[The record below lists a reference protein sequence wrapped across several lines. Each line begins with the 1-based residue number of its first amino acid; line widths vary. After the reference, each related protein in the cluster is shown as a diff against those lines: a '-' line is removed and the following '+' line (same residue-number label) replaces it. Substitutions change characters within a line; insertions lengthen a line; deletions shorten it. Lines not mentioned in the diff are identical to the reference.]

1 MAGLKQ
7 TLLER
12 EKPPK
17 FPDFRVMECI
27 EFLKKEIEKIDKEK
41 DYHKFYPVFSI
52 LSLSLQKESKKEVL
66 KVAYQELENL
76 KIKFRKYLKADEEEE
91 KAKTSY
97 LFLRKTID
105 QIETLSLAHL
115 YGFTKEYDGES
126 YPLISYLLFELK
138 NIKVVEDAFREYP
151 YLVNT
156 IDQEG
161 KRLYVRA
168 IDEFLMALD
177 KFVETEEDEN
187 LKNLLYYS
195 NILKILF
202 GNEKLNINKGYK
214 QKILKKLRQKLSHPQ
229 KEIEEG
235 KKGKYL
241 FWMNE
246 ILDILE
252 KKNKNITEEYL
263 SYRYDITPSFDFGIL
278 TLASRVEIPKNE
290 YKRKLVDGYT
300 LAIDSEG
307 ASEIDDALSI
317 RDLKDGT
324 YLLETHIAD
333 PIGGLANYPFLIEEA
348 LRRGTA
354 VYLSDKLVPIFPMKL
369 AGEKLSLLSGKLR
382 LATSFYL
389 RVREDG
395 TIEDSYFEKTK
406 LRLSRNISY
415 EKCDKILKYGF
426 SEDEELLE
434 SLLRLEKVTKKIRE
448 KMPMDS
454 IYQLTKRQE
463 KNTSGTALVGTLRSM
478 KIVETAMVATNH
490 IVASYFDKNHLP
502 FIYRNHVLEGEF
514 ASSLEKLKEE
524 IQKNREA
531 FPHLKKYL
539 NLYPSARYEE
549 INRGHEGLSLPCYT
563 HITSP
568 LRRAADIVASTCLN
582 EFYFHQPSDERAY
595 EIEELVKRQSKKINA
610 RCEISEEYMRV
621 YEKRKAL

>member
-76 KIKFRKYLKADEEEE
+76 KIKVRKYLKEYEEEE

-252 KKNKNITEEYL
+252 KKNKNITEE
-263 SYRYDITPSFDFGIL
+263 
-278 TLASRVEIPKNE
+278 
-290 YKRKLVDGYT
+290 
-300 LAIDSEG
+300 
-307 ASEIDDALSI
+307 
-317 RDLKDGT
+317 
-324 YLLETHIAD
+324 
-333 PIGGLANYPFLIEEA
+333 
-348 LRRGTA
+348 
-354 VYLSDKLVPIFPMKL
+354 
-369 AGEKLSLLSGKLR
+369 
-382 LATSFYL
+382 
-389 RVREDG
+389 
-395 TIEDSYFEKTK
+395 
-406 LRLSRNISY
+406 
-415 EKCDKILKYGF
+415 
-426 SEDEELLE
+426 
-434 SLLRLEKVTKKIRE
+434 
-448 KMPMDS
+448 
-454 IYQLTKRQE
+454 
-463 KNTSGTALVGTLRSM
+463 
-478 KIVETAMVATNH
+478 
-490 IVASYFDKNHLP
+490 
-502 FIYRNHVLEGEF
+502 
-514 ASSLEKLKEE
+514 
-524 IQKNREA
+524 
-531 FPHLKKYL
+531 
-539 NLYPSARYEE
+539 
-549 INRGHEGLSLPCYT
+549 
-563 HITSP
+563 
-568 LRRAADIVASTCLN
+568 
-582 EFYFHQPSDERAY
+582 
-595 EIEELVKRQSKKINA
+595 
-610 RCEISEEYMRV
+610 
-621 YEKRKAL
+621 